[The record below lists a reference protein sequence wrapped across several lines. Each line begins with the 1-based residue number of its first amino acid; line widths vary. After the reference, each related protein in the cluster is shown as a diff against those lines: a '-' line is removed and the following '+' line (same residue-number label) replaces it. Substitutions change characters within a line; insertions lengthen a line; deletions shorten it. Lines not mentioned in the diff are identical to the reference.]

1 MDNNLSRFDDL
12 ERIVARLRAPDGCP
26 WDLEQTHASLKR
38 YLLEECYEV
47 LEALDEGDAEKL
59 CEELGDLL
67 LQIALHAQIAAEA
80 GEFQMNDVLGSI
92 NAKLIHRHPHVFG
105 DVKVADAREVEHNW
119 EALKR
124 EERQEK
130 TSLLA
135 GVAKEMPA
143 LAYSQSIQ
151 QRAAQAGFEWQSLE
165 GVMEKVD
172 EELAELRGAQTQEE
186 KVGEFGDVLLAL
198 ANVARWLQI
207 DAEEALRLAN
217 RRFFHRFTYMEE
229 LCRQRGVDFRSLS
242 FEEQN
247 RLWEQAKKQVEE

>member
-1 MDNNLSRFDDL
+1 MEDNLSHFHDL

-26 WDLEQTHASLKR
+26 WDREQTPASLKK

-47 LEALDEGDAEKL
+47 LEALDEGDAQKL

-67 LQIALHAQIAAEA
+67 LQIALHTQIAAEA
-80 GEFQMNDVLGSI
+80 GEFQMGDVLRGI

-124 EERQEK
+124 EEREEA
-130 TSLLA
+130 SLLA
-135 GVAKEMPA
+135 GVAKDMPA
-143 LAYSQSIQ
+143 LAYSQAIQ
-151 QRAAQAGFEWQSLE
+151 GRAAQAGFEWESLE

-172 EELAELRGAQTQEE
+172 EELAELSDAQTQEE
-186 KVGEFGDVLLAL
+186 KVAEFGDVLLAL
-198 ANVARWLQI
+198 VNIARWLQI

-217 RRFFHRFTYMEE
+217 RRFYRRFTHMEE
-229 LCRQRGVDFRSLS
+229 ACRRRGVDFKSLS

-247 RLWEQAKKQVEE
+247 NLWEQAKRQVG

>member
-12 ERIVARLRAPDGCP
+12 EQIVARLRAPDGCP
-26 WDLEQTHASLKR
+26 WDREQTHASLKK

-47 LEALDEGDAEKL
+47 LEALDEGDTQKL

-67 LQIALHAQIAAEA
+67 LQIALHAQIATEA
-80 GEFQMNDVLGSI
+80 GEFSMGDVLRGI

-124 EERQEK
+124 EERQEE

-135 GVAKEMPA
+135 GVVKEMPA
-143 LAYSQSIQ
+143 LAYSQAVQ
-151 QRAAQAGFEWQSLE
+151 QRAAQAGFEWESVE

-172 EELAELRGAQTQEE
+172 EELAELSSAQTQEE
-186 KVGEFGDVLLAL
+186 KVREFGDVLLAL
-198 ANVARWLQI
+198 VSVARWLQI

-217 RRFFHRFTYMEE
+217 RRFYRRFTYMEE
-229 LCRQRGVDFRSLS
+229 LCRERGVDFRSLS

-247 RLWEQAKKQVEE
+247 SLWERAKGQVG